1 MMYESPIEVIYG
13 QLQTQMEDDVFR
25 AVQNCGI
32 RVDKDELIKALKYD
46 RDQYAA
52 GYADAMATLKYGHW
66 IEYRVSRW
74 EATWSCSE
82 CGTLGSP
89 QWKCCPVCTAFM
101 DRDGVTE

>member
-1 MMYESPIEVIYG
+1 MYKSPIEVIYG
-13 QLQTQMEDDVFR
+13 QMQTHLDGDVIQ
-25 AVQNCGI
+25 AVQKYGI
-32 RVDKDELIKALKYD
+32 TVDKDELIKALKYD

-52 GYADAMATLKYGHW
+52 GYADAMATLKRGYW

-74 EATWSCSE
+74 DATWSCSE

-101 DRDGVTE
+101 DGEGECE